1 VGGADRARPAK
12 RPHADGARVTCSFM
26 YLLHGL
32 KALYMLSEQAERS
45 CCARL

>member
-32 KALYMLSEQAERS
+32 KAPYAERGF
-45 CCARL
+45 CARL